1 MEGQKVFRFAVET
14 VPRSMERALDQA
26 GLTAENVDFF
36 VFHQANQR
44 IIDLIVKK
52 FGIAPEKCY
61 KNIQQYGNTSAAS
74 IPLVLSEL
82 QEQEKITAGDRLM
95 IVGFGGG
102 LTWGSALIEFAEG
115 ASFQ

>member
-1 MEGQKVFRFAVET
+1 
-14 VPRSMERALDQA
+14 
-26 GLTAENVDFF
+26 
-36 VFHQANQR
+36 
-44 IIDLIVKK
+44 
-52 FGIAPEKCY
+52 
-61 KNIQQYGNTSAAS
+61 
-74 IPLVLSEL
+74 LVLSEL